1 MIASSAL
8 ISLSSF
14 PLFPSLFP
22 SLFPFLFFRRSPLFF
37 SRGLNPT
44 APKNCRSRQLFRA
57 GGRSHVVPTVAPT

>member
-14 PLFPSLFP
+14 LLFP

-44 APKNCRSRQLFRA
+44 APKNCPSRQLFRA

>member
-14 PLFPSLFP
+14 LLFP

-44 APKNCRSRQLFRA
+44 APKNCQIRQLFRA

>member
-22 SLFPFLFFRRSPLFF
+22 FLFFRRSPLFF
-37 SRGLNPT
+37 LGGLNPS
-44 APKNCRSRQLFRA
+44 A
-57 GGRSHVVPTVAPT
+57 

>member
-14 PLFPSLFP
+14 PLFP

-44 APKNCRSRQLFRA
+44 APKNCRGRQLFRA